1 MKLHTITNMDIRK
14 FCTKRLHVEVAA
26 SEAIDADATA
36 TATDVHAPGT
46 ATDSSKSKPVFSMP
60 MDTIGIGQEQ
70 PLQV

>member
-1 MKLHTITNMDIRK
+1 MDIRK

-26 SEAIDADATA
+26 SEANDADATA
-36 TATDVHAPGT
+36 TATDVTDVHAPGT
-46 ATDSSKSKPVFSMP
+46 AADSSKSKPVLSMP